1 MGEMRKEASAMEAQQ
16 KAIQEEKAQLRAQF
30 GKNKRITGNHYDKAL
45 AVRCVNGT
53 FVGRKTENI
62 IAYRGIPFVGKQPV
76 GKLRW
81 KAPVDF
87 GADDG
92 VYEAYHNAKSAY
104 GNEDLETGS
113 LFYQETELTYATRGR
128 NESTAKMDM
137 EASMELEGRFTIA
150 QKRSIHGQNSAISR
164 RIASKVAEMAVD
176 ACLTS

>member
-81 KAPVDF
+81 KTPVDF

-113 LFYQETELTYATRGR
+113 LFYQ
-128 NESTAKMDM
+128 
-137 EASMELEGRFTIA
+137 
-150 QKRSIHGQNSAISR
+150 KRE
-164 RIASKVAEMAVD
+164 V
-176 ACLTS
+176 